1 MREETQMIVGAALA
15 AELEWGVAQIVESYV
30 LYQQTISQ
38 AKEEWH
44 DEGNS
49 H

>member
-1 MREETQMIVGAALA
+1 MIVGAALA
-15 AELEWGVAQIVESYV
+15 AEPEWGVAQIVESYV
-30 LYQQTISQ
+30 LYQQVISQ
-38 AKEEWH
+38 AREEWH